1 MELRIVIWSRDIESG
16 GHCLRGEIRNLEHIQ
31 DEAQTTV
38 SWCFADGM
46 VVCMIMELRKPPLA
60 HTVPLRYLFQELYA
74 SRFQESMRP
83 CGPLCG
89 VSEATLSALTCSSP
103 VPGYLFACK
112 TITHSFVTQQSRTH
126 SPWWWQSRLDLVTE
140 QQQNRMIIESL
151 GDAFI
156 PSQLLFS
163 LSPWCFGGWTIPSIL
178 LSDTVVSHSVSE

>member
-16 GHCLRGEIRNLEHIQ
+16 GHCLRGEIRNLERIQ
-31 DEAQTTV
+31 DHAQTTV

-46 VVCMIMELRKPPLA
+46 VVCVIVELRKPPLA
-60 HTVPLRYLFQELYA
+60 HTVPLKYLFQELYA
-74 SRFQESMRP
+74 SRFHEGMRS

-89 VSEATLSALTCSSP
+89 VSEAALSALMCSSP
-103 VPGYLFACK
+103 VPGYLFTCK
-112 TITHSFVTQQSRTH
+112 TIMHPCDSAVKNPQSLG
-126 SPWWWQSRLDLVTE
+126 WQSRLDLATK

-163 LSPWCFGGWTIPSIL
+163 LSPWCFGGWTIPSTL
-178 LSDTVVSHSVSE
+178 FSETVVSHSVSE